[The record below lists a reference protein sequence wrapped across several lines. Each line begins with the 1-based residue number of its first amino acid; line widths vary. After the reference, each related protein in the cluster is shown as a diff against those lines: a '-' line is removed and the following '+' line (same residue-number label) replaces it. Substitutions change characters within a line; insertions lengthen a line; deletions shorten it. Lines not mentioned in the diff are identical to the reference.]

1 LGDESMISKNL
12 IHDVLTAALSTGGDF
27 AEVFLESTVRN
38 SVSVVNGICH
48 KSVSGMDY
56 GAGIRVFAGLGAV
69 YVYTNDLGA
78 ENFIK
83 IALEAAS
90 AAANAKQSGKSSQ
103 WGFINRDIQNRHKII
118 IMPDSSQKK
127 EAVEILKR
135 AHFSSAEYN
144 PLITQTSGDYADVN
158 SRILIAN
165 SNGLWAEDTRVRSRA
180 NFKAVASNESEKQ
193 TASLGPGAC
202 RGFEFMQGLNAHEA
216 GRKVAEIAV
225 TMLRAKEA
233 PGGKMCVVIENGFG
247 GVIFHE
253 ASGHSL
259 EATSV
264 AKGASVFAG
273 KTGEKIASE
282 KVTAIDDGTLPNEF
296 GSVNIDDEGEVTRRN
311 VLIENGI
318 LKSYMVDKL
327 NGLRM
332 NAEST
337 ANARRESYRYAPTS
351 RMTNT
356 FIAPGTD
363 SQRDIISSVDYGLYA
378 KKMGGGSVSPATGE
392 FNFAVV
398 EGYMIRRGK
407 IAEPVRGATLIG
419 KGADVL
425 LNIDMVSDNLELAQ
439 GICGSESGSVPV
451 NVGQPMIR
459 VKEITVGGKE

>member
-1 LGDESMISKNL
+1 MISKNL

-38 SVSVVNGICH
+38 SVSVVNGICE

-56 GAGIRVFAGLGAV
+56 GAGIRIFNGLGAV

-83 IALEAAS
+83 IAKEAA
-90 AAANAKQSGKSSQ
+90 AAVSKVNALNTVK
-103 WGFINRDIQNRHKII
+103 GFINTEIQNRHKVVV
-118 IMPDSSQKK
+118 MPDSSQKR
-127 EAVEILKR
+127 EVVEILKR
-135 AHFSSAEYN
+135 SHAASMEYN
-144 PLITQTSGDYADVN
+144 PLVTQTSGGYADVVSN
-158 SRILIAN
+158 ILIAN
-165 SNGLWAEDTRVRSRA
+165 SNGLWAQDLRVRSRA
-180 NFKAVASNESEKQ
+180 SFAAVASNESEKQ

-202 RGFEFMQGLNAHEA
+202 RGFEFVQGLNPYKI
-216 GRKVAEIAV
+216 GREIAETAV
-225 TMLRAKEA
+225 TMLKAKEA

-264 AKGASVFAG
+264 AKNASVFCG
-273 KTGEKIASE
+273 KMGEKIASD
-282 KVTAIDDGTLPNEF
+282 KVTAIDDATLANEF
-296 GSVNIDDEGEVTRRN
+296 GSINIDDEGEITRRN

-327 NGLRM
+327 NGKRM

-337 ANARRESYRYAPTS
+337 ASARRESYKYAPTS

-363 SQRDIISSVDYGLYA
+363 SQNGIISSVDYGLYA
-378 KKMGGGSVSPATGE
+378 KKMGGGSVTPATGE

-398 EGYMIRRGK
+398 EGYMIRGGK

-419 KGADVL
+419 KGSDVL
-425 LNIDMVSDNLELAQ
+425 LNIDMVADNLELAQ
-439 GICGSESGSVPV
+439 GVCGSESGSVPV